1 MDKTTAPKSAIGFL
15 NGVNFCQKF
24 AVGAAG
30 REEYNLVVAV
40 I

>member
-15 NGVNFCQKF
+15 NGAEFLPKLLW
-24 AVGAAG
+24 ARHGG
-30 REEYNLVVAV
+30 K